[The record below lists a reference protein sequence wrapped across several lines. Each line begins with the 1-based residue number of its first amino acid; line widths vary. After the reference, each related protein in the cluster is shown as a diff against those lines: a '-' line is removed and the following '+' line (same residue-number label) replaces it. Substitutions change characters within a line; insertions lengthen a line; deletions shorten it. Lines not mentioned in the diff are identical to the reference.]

1 MYSCA
6 KENNLDFMIPKK
18 LVDYVRVKNNI
29 IILKKELPEELEND
43 LEKFRK
49 DYEVARL
56 ILKFVDRYDSSMT
69 DEEK

>member
-1 MYSCA
+1 MNKQ

>member
-1 MYSCA
+1 MNEQN
-6 KENNLDFMIPKK
+6 ENNLDFMIPKK
-18 LVDYVRVKNNI
+18 LADYVRVKDNI
-29 IILKKELPEELEND
+29 IILKKELPKELEND

-56 ILKFVDRYDSSMT
+56 ILKFVDRYDSSVT